1 MNLNPPKHNGPLTL
15 TKEAAME
22 KSTRRFSYHADM
34 LQHCP
39 EILPYLAKANT
50 PFGKLGLMMVCS
62 YAPYIQ
68 SGTRSQEDINN
79 VFFFATLMS
88 GIPAE
93 VLLAFAQRSFAAMN
107 GEKLA

>member
-1 MNLNPPKHNGPLTL
+1 M
-15 TKEAAME
+15 
-22 KSTRRFSYHADM
+22 KSSANCYRYHPDM

-39 EILPYLAKANT
+39 EMLPFLTKANT

-79 VFFFATLMS
+79 VFLLATLMS

-93 VLLAFAQRSFAAMN
+93 ALLAFVQRIVS
-107 GEKLA
+107 EKGQTK